1 MNGRCERG
9 GITKTN
15 TCSPCVL
22 ALVRC
27 DIVQSHVCTSADRPS
42 LRSARSGVT
51 GAGFVHARGP
61 IGQIEALG
69 HDGGCGGRVGA

>member
-22 ALVRC
+22 RSGAVRYRPVPRVHLRGPPLPPVRALRC
-27 DIVQSHVCTSADRPS
+27 DGRGPRARVG
-42 LRSARSGVT
+42 RSGRT
-51 GAGFVHARGP
+51 SQLIMTAGAGDV
-61 IGQIEALG
+61 
-69 HDGGCGGRVGA
+69 

>member
-51 GAGFVHARGP
+51 GGGLVRAWVDRSERAAGS
-61 IGQIEALG
+61 
-69 HDGGCGGRVGA
+69 